1 MKTGIYYLD
10 NNEGT
15 NPNRPLLMGGM
26 ACLGMYE
33 YEDYTVKT
41 SPHTLNPVTQIFIK
55 EYENE
60 VEKVK
65 RKGTMKQKLA
75 YLIARMKN
83 KESISK
89 QVNNMIKE
97 LLK

>member
-1 MKTGIYYLD
+1 MEQKILLTGKLITEFQAGLD
-10 NNEGT
+10 KRSNLDYAANAFIRAYIDEVTRIKKRGT
-15 NPNRPLLMGGM
+15 R
-26 ACLGMYE
+26 
-33 YEDYTVKT
+33 
-41 SPHTLNPVTQIFIK
+41 
-55 EYENE
+55 
-60 VEKVK
+60 
-65 RKGTMKQKLA
+65 RQKIA

>member
-1 MKTGIYYLD
+1 MKDIEINSYKRNNLD
-10 NNEGT
+10 YAAN
-15 NPNRPLLMGGM
+15 
-26 ACLGMYE
+26 A
-33 YEDYTVKT
+33 
-41 SPHTLNPVTQIFIK
+41 FIRA
-55 EYENE
+55 YIDE
-60 VEKVK
+60 VSRIKK
-65 RKGTMKQKLA
+65 RGKRRQKFA

>member
-1 MKTGIYYLD
+1 MKNIEIDSYKRSNLEEASNAFIRAYID
-10 NNEGT
+10 EVS
-15 NPNRPLLMGGM
+15 RIKKRGM
-26 ACLGMYE
+26 
-33 YEDYTVKT
+33 
-41 SPHTLNPVTQIFIK
+41 
-55 EYENE
+55 
-60 VEKVK
+60 
-65 RKGTMKQKLA
+65 RRQKIA